1 MRESIDHFER
11 RPNGMETQ
19 STKGKVKNEPA
30 SDGNFLCHGGESGL
44 RSDCYSYQL
53 RISDSDIIR

>member
-30 SDGNFLCHGGESGL
+30 SDCGEFFMSG
-44 RSDCYSYQL
+44 RGVGTTV
-53 RISDSDIIR
+53 